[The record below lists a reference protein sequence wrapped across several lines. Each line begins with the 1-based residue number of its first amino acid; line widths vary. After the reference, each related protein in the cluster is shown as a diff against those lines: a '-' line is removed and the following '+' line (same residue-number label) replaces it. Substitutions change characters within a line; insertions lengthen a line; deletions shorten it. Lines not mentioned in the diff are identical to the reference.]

1 MTAALSKAEN
11 KPHLDDFATRLVELL
26 TRPIRDAVKLS
37 CSQSSKREKMW
48 KNFHRIRTT
57 TVETLW
63 KSFLSKISV
72 VDVQDDL
79 FFQLVVDHVFE
90 ELVKKEFHTSS
101 TPTAPKKSLTHDE
114 QNIVRYAGGYVAQR
128 LLSKYKKEDSEKAA
142 GFVECLSH
150 MAMDGNETSLMDYT
164 KEWTKKINRGG
175 LFELSDNTFQLFQ
188 AIELALCQRLVTHLR
203 DECSEDKGT
212 IINSVAHD
220 EDVLFHWSMSSID
233 IAEESHSA
241 ELLSNVISL
250 WVTIR
255 GFSIAST
262 WMEQYKQAT
271 KTTKAKHSL
280 RKGLR
285 ELSKQDNV

>member
-1 MTAALSKAEN
+1 
-11 KPHLDDFATRLVELL
+11 
-26 TRPIRDAVKLS
+26 
-37 CSQSSKREKMW
+37 
-48 KNFHRIRTT
+48 
-57 TVETLW
+57 
-63 KSFLSKISV
+63 
-72 VDVQDDL
+72 
-79 FFQLVVDHVFE
+79 
-90 ELVKKEFHTSS
+90 
-101 TPTAPKKSLTHDE
+101 
-114 QNIVRYAGGYVAQR
+114 
-128 LLSKYKKEDSEKAA
+128 
-142 GFVECLSH
+142 
-150 MAMDGNETSLMDYT
+150 MAMGGNETSLMDYT
-164 KEWTKKINRGG
+164 KEWTKKINREG

-188 AIELALCQRLVTHLR
+188 AIELARCQRLVTHLC
-203 DECSEDKGT
+203 DEGSEDKGT

-241 ELLSNVISL
+241 ELLSNVSL
-250 WVTIR
+250 WVAIR